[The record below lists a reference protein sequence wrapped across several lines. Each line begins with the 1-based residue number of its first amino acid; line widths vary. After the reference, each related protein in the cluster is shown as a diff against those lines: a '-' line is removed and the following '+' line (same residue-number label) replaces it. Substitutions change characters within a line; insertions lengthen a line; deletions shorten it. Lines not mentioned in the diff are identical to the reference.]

1 MFKKLRSEAT
11 ESHKK
16 SFRILTSVFAAVFV
30 CSVTVN
36 AFATAND
43 YVAVNVVDGENTVSV
58 SVKSTAPADVIAA
71 AGIELNANDELILD
85 DYNETNGGTI
95 VIDRAKVVRIVDNDL
110 IGYYVGYDETL
121 DDMLAQN
128 EITILDGDVIDT
140 GIETPVYDGMLV
152 NIDRAFG
159 VGIEYDGNAV
169 TLSLTGGTVADAL
182 EAAGIVL
189 GENDIVT
196 PSLETELTDYTHIEI
211 QRVTFKIATET
222 DSIEYETKRVED
234 SSLYVGEK
242 KVTTKGVD
250 GEKLYTYTEKYV
262 DGVYVDRT
270 LEREEIVKEPVD
282 EVITVGT
289 KKVETLSAYKNTT
302 APISELSVPDDL
314 ELDENG
320 LPKNYKSKVSA
331 KATAYTGDPATASG
345 RKPMP
350 GHIAVDPNEYPYGTE
365 LYIVSADGSY
375 VYGYC
380 IAADTGGFVEMGNT
394 DVDLYLDNE
403 DMCYNWGNRDIIIY
417 VL

>member
-1 MFKKLRSEAT
+1 MFKKMRSEAMAT
-11 ESHKK
+11 HKK

-43 YVAVNVVDGENTVSV
+43 YISVDVVDGENTVSV
-58 SVKSTAPADVIAA
+58 SVKSTAPEDVLKA
-71 AGIELNANDELILD
+71 AGIDLKANDEVILT
-85 DYNETNGGTI
+85 DYSEANGGTI
-95 VIDRAKVVRIVDNDL
+95 VINRAKIVRIEDNDL
-110 IGYYVGYDETL
+110 IGYYVGYGETL
-121 DDMLAQN
+121 DDMLAKN
-128 EITILDGDVIDT
+128 DITLVEGDVIDT
-140 GIETPVYDGMLV
+140 SGETPIYDGMLV

-159 VGIEYDGNAV
+159 VGIEFDGEAV

-182 EAAGIVL
+182 AAAGITV
-189 GENDIVT
+189 GEEDIVT
-196 PSLETELTDYTHIEI
+196 PSLETELSDYTHIEI
-211 QRVTFKIATET
+211 KRVTYKTVTET
-222 DSIEYETKRVED
+222 EEIEYETERVES

-242 KVTTKGVD
+242 KVTTKGEN
-250 GEKLYTYTEKYV
+250 GKKSYTYSEKYV
-262 DGVYVDRT
+262 DGVCVDRV
-270 LEREEIVKEPVD
+270 LEKEETIKEPVNK
-282 EVITVGT
+282 VITVGT

-302 APISELSVPDDL
+302 APISELKVPADL

-320 LPKNYKSKVSA
+320 IPKNYKSKVSA

-365 LYIVSADGSY
+365 LYIVSSDGSY

-380 IAADTGGFVEMGNT
+380 IAADTGGFVHMGHT
-394 DVDLYLDNE
+394 DVDLYLDNA
-403 DMCYNWGNRDIIIY
+403 DMCRNWGNRNITIY